1 MLAQEIIAIGA
12 TIIVAI
18 FVILFIY
25 LTAKWSIKKAKEMSK
40 KFEIE
45 EEKK

>member
-1 MLAQEIIAIGA
+1 MLTLEILSIGA

-45 EEKK
+45 EEKR

>member
-1 MLAQEIIAIGA
+1 MKPLEIFGIGA

-25 LTAKWSIKKAKEMSK
+25 LTAKWAIKKGKEMSK

-45 EEKK
+45 EENK

>member
-1 MLAQEIIAIGA
+1 MSPLEILSIGA

-25 LTAKWSIKKAKEMSK
+25 LTAKWSIKKAKEMEK
-40 KFEIE
+40 RFEIG